1 MLGEKNMTLSNL
13 NDIFELFIESVMGC
27 IMSIIL
33 AGVIKFVKNMR
44 DNIAKFSNLRNRKI
58 IDSVIVGKNVT
69 ESWDNGKE
77 KMFYYWIQL
86 FFIIITLV
94 CLYVSCRMELF
105 FINIKEQENIRNC
118 DLYIVLG
125 ALLGGVIVCRMVK
138 KLYIKW
144 YIFILIVNVY
154 GYFLFSV
161 STNNQIILLITIGM
175 TAITWNIIVKIFIDK
190 IWFKKRYKNTFIK
203 ISEIVRLI
211 ALEATVFVSLKNTF
225 VFTYVSYIWMI
236 IVTIEYIVSL
246 FSDLVNDAD
255 ILLCFEQTTEKS
267 KSDIIQCKNGKVLY
281 TTEDGI
287 HKFVAVDEIKYI
299 TYEVPIHK
307 FKKKIR
313 KVLCTFKEG
322 EKTEFHRYR
331 YIGTKWISFS
341 RLEQNT
347 EKIYIY
353 NLEKIKELKESK
365 KACIKCSHENEK

>member
-1 MLGEKNMTLSNL
+1 MTLSNL
-13 NDIFELFIESVMGC
+13 NDIFELFKENVMGC

-33 AGVIKFVKNMR
+33 AGVIQFVKNMR
-44 DNIAKFSNLRNRKI
+44 ANIAKFSNLRNRKI

-138 KLYIKW
+138 KFYIKW

-190 IWFKKRYKNTFIK
+190 IWFKKRYKHRCTRGTN
-203 ISEIVRLI
+203 
-211 ALEATVFVSLKNTF
+211 
-225 VFTYVSYIWMI
+225 
-236 IVTIEYIVSL
+236 
-246 FSDLVNDAD
+246 
-255 ILLCFEQTTEKS
+255 
-267 KSDIIQCKNGKVLY
+267 
-281 TTEDGI
+281 
-287 HKFVAVDEIKYI
+287 EIK
-299 TYEVPIHK
+299 
-307 FKKKIR
+307 
-313 KVLCTFKEG
+313 
-322 EKTEFHRYR
+322 
-331 YIGTKWISFS
+331 
-341 RLEQNT
+341 
-347 EKIYIY
+347 
-353 NLEKIKELKESK
+353 
-365 KACIKCSHENEK
+365 

>member
-13 NDIFELFIESVMGC
+13 NDIFELFKENVMGC

-33 AGVIKFVKNMR
+33 AGIIQFVKNMR
-44 DNIAKFSNLRNRKI
+44 ANIAKFSNLRNRKI

-211 ALEATVFVSLKNTF
+211 VLEATVFVSLKKTH
-225 VFTYVSYIWMI
+225 
-236 IVTIEYIVSL
+236 L
-246 FSDLVNDAD
+246 FLHMF
-255 ILLCFEQTTEKS
+255 L
-267 KSDIIQCKNGKVLY
+267 
-281 TTEDGI
+281 
-287 HKFVAVDEIKYI
+287 
-299 TYEVPIHK
+299 
-307 FKKKIR
+307 
-313 KVLCTFKEG
+313 
-322 EKTEFHRYR
+322 
-331 YIGTKWISFS
+331 
-341 RLEQNT
+341 
-347 EKIYIY
+347 IYG
-353 NLEKIKELKESK
+353 
-365 KACIKCSHENEK
+365 

>member
-13 NDIFELFIESVMGC
+13 NDIFELFKENVMGC

-33 AGVIKFVKNMR
+33 AGVIQFVKNMR
-44 DNIAKFSNLRNRKI
+44 ANIAKFSNLRNRKI

-138 KLYIKW
+138 KFYIKW

-211 ALEATVFVSLKNTF
+211 VLEATVFVSLKNTL

-236 IVTIEYIVSL
+236 IVTI
-246 FSDLVNDAD
+246 
-255 ILLCFEQTTEKS
+255 
-267 KSDIIQCKNGKVLY
+267 
-281 TTEDGI
+281 
-287 HKFVAVDEIKYI
+287 
-299 TYEVPIHK
+299 
-307 FKKKIR
+307 
-313 KVLCTFKEG
+313 
-322 EKTEFHRYR
+322 
-331 YIGTKWISFS
+331 
-341 RLEQNT
+341 
-347 EKIYIY
+347 
-353 NLEKIKELKESK
+353 
-365 KACIKCSHENEK
+365 

>member
-1 MLGEKNMTLSNL
+1 MTLSNL
-13 NDIFELFIESVMGC
+13 NDIFELFKENVMGC

-33 AGVIKFVKNMR
+33 AGVIQFVKNMR
-44 DNIAKFSNLRNRKI
+44 ANIAKFSNLRNRKI

-138 KLYIKW
+138 KFYIKW

-190 IWFKKRYKNTFIK
+190 IWFKKRYKNTFINKYFNYK
-203 ISEIVRLI
+203 IGRAHV
-211 ALEATVFVSLKNTF
+211 
-225 VFTYVSYIWMI
+225 
-236 IVTIEYIVSL
+236 
-246 FSDLVNDAD
+246 
-255 ILLCFEQTTEKS
+255 
-267 KSDIIQCKNGKVLY
+267 
-281 TTEDGI
+281 
-287 HKFVAVDEIKYI
+287 
-299 TYEVPIHK
+299 
-307 FKKKIR
+307 
-313 KVLCTFKEG
+313 
-322 EKTEFHRYR
+322 
-331 YIGTKWISFS
+331 
-341 RLEQNT
+341 
-347 EKIYIY
+347 
-353 NLEKIKELKESK
+353 
-365 KACIKCSHENEK
+365 

>member
-211 ALEATVFVSLKNTF
+211 AL
-225 VFTYVSYIWMI
+225 
-236 IVTIEYIVSL
+236 
-246 FSDLVNDAD
+246 
-255 ILLCFEQTTEKS
+255 
-267 KSDIIQCKNGKVLY
+267 
-281 TTEDGI
+281 
-287 HKFVAVDEIKYI
+287 
-299 TYEVPIHK
+299 
-307 FKKKIR
+307 
-313 KVLCTFKEG
+313 
-322 EKTEFHRYR
+322 
-331 YIGTKWISFS
+331 
-341 RLEQNT
+341 
-347 EKIYIY
+347 
-353 NLEKIKELKESK
+353 
-365 KACIKCSHENEK
+365 

>member
-1 MLGEKNMTLSNL
+1 MTLSNL
-13 NDIFELFIESVMGC
+13 NDIFELFKENVMGC

-33 AGVIKFVKNMR
+33 AGVIQFVKNMR
-44 DNIAKFSNLRNRKI
+44 ANIAKFSNLRNRKI

-138 KLYIKW
+138 KFYIKW

-211 ALEATVFVSLKNTF
+211 VLEATVFVPIKTH
-225 VFTYVSYIWMI
+225 
-236 IVTIEYIVSL
+236 L
-246 FSDLVNDAD
+246 FLHMF
-255 ILLCFEQTTEKS
+255 L
-267 KSDIIQCKNGKVLY
+267 
-281 TTEDGI
+281 
-287 HKFVAVDEIKYI
+287 
-299 TYEVPIHK
+299 
-307 FKKKIR
+307 
-313 KVLCTFKEG
+313 
-322 EKTEFHRYR
+322 
-331 YIGTKWISFS
+331 
-341 RLEQNT
+341 
-347 EKIYIY
+347 IYG
-353 NLEKIKELKESK
+353 
-365 KACIKCSHENEK
+365 